1 MKHVFKA
8 EEYLHLADLIAGR
21 AAGPGRPRTAHLR
34 RATSTAYYAVF
45 HELVGQ
51 GARRVAGT
59 GQEDHRHTISRWYA
73 HGNFRQTAR
82 WVEAITTKKSVPE
95 GVRRLLGPNDHVD
108 PDLAALSESFSELQ
122 QARHAAD
129 YDPEYNAIR
138 ADTLGHVTRAKTA
151 VEAIRRMDRGKVQ
164 AFDMFLL
171 LSLGGER
178 MVRNS

>member
-1 MKHVFKA
+1 MRRTSKA

-21 AAGPGRPRTAHLR
+21 AVGPGRPRTAHLR

-45 HELVGQ
+45 HELVAQ
-51 GARRVAGT
+51 GARRAAGN
-59 GQEDHRHTISRWYA
+59 GQDDHRPTISRWYA

-82 WVEAITTKKSVPE
+82 WVAAITAKKSAPE
-95 GVRRLLGPNDHVD
+95 AVTRLLTVNGRID
-108 PDLAALSESFSELQ
+108 PDLSSVAASFDKLQ
-122 QARHAAD
+122 QARHGAD
-129 YDPEYNAIR
+129 YDPEYDAIR
-138 ADTLGHVTRAKTA
+138 ADTLRHVTDAKAT
-151 VEAIRRMDRGKVQ
+151 VEAIRRLDKANVQ